1 MSQLDGRE
9 VVAKEPALLLTVFAG
24 GLIALQAPINS
35 MLGKSV
41 GTFAAA
47 SVSFIVGTIALVLIT
62 LLFGSGF
69 GDVGEARHLPLY
81 YLSGGIL
88 GAVYVTT
95 ALVAVRSLGAG
106 GVVAATIAGQLTLSL
121 VIDQLGVL
129 GVDKQPITWERVL
142 GVVLL
147 AVGTL
152 LIVRD

>member
-1 MSQLDGRE
+1 M
-9 VVAKEPALLLTVFAG
+9 AKEPALLLTVFAG

-47 SVSFIVGTIALVLIT
+47 TVSFAVGTVALVLIT
-62 LLFGSGF
+62 VLLGSGF
-69 GDVGEARHLPLY
+69 GEVGEARHLAWY
-81 YLSGGIL
+81 YLTGGIL

-106 GVVAATIAGQLTLSL
+106 GVVAATIAGQLSISL
-121 VIDQLGVL
+121 VLDQLGIL
-129 GVDKQPITWERVL
+129 GVGERALTWERVL

-147 AVGTL
+147 ALGTL
-152 LIVRD
+152 LIVRE

>member
-1 MSQLDGRE
+1 
-9 VVAKEPALLLTVFAG
+9 VAKEPALLLTVFAG

-35 MLGKSV
+35 ILGKSV

-62 LLFGSGF
+62 VLVGGGF
-69 GDVGEARHLPLY
+69 GDVGEARNLPWY
-81 YLSGGIL
+81 YLSGGVL

-121 VIDQLGVL
+121 VIDQLGIL
-129 GVDKQPITWERVL
+129 GVDRQPITWERVL

>member
-1 MSQLDGRE
+1 M
-9 VVAKEPALLLTVFAG
+9 AKEPALLLTVFAG
-24 GLIALQAPINS
+24 GLIAMQAPINS

-62 LLFGSGF
+62 VLFGGGF
-69 GDVGEARHLPLY
+69 GDVGEARHLSWY
-81 YLSGGIL
+81 YLLGGVL

-106 GVVAATIAGQLTLSL
+106 GVTAATISGQLALSL
-121 VIDQLGVL
+121 MIDHLGVL

-142 GVVLL
+142 GVLLL
-147 AVGTL
+147 AAGTF

>member
-1 MSQLDGRE
+1 M
-9 VVAKEPALLLTVFAG
+9 AKEPALLLTVVAG
-24 GLIALQAPINS
+24 GLIAMQAPINS

-47 SVSFIVGTIALVLIT
+47 SVSFVVGTIALVLIT
-62 LLFGSGF
+62 VLVGGGF
-69 GDVGEARHLPLY
+69 GDVGEASHLPWY
-81 YLSGGIL
+81 YLTGGLL

-106 GVVAATIAGQLTLSL
+106 GVTAATIAGQLTLSL
-121 VIDQLGVL
+121 VIDQLGIL
-129 GVDKQPITWERVL
+129 GVDKQAITWERVL

-147 AVGTL
+147 ALGTL

>member
-1 MSQLDGRE
+1 
-9 VVAKEPALLLTVFAG
+9 LTVCAG

-47 SVSFIVGTIALVLIT
+47 SVSFIVGAIALVAIT
-62 LLFGSGF
+62 VLAGGR
-69 GDVGEARHLPLY
+69 GVGV
-81 YLSGGIL
+81 GVL

-95 ALVAVRSLGAG
+95 ALVAVRELGAS
-106 GVVAATIAGQLTLSL
+106 GVTAATITGQLALSL
-121 VIDQLGVL
+121 VIDQLGIL
-129 GVDKQPITWERVL
+129 SVDERAITWERVL
-142 GVVLL
+142 GVLML